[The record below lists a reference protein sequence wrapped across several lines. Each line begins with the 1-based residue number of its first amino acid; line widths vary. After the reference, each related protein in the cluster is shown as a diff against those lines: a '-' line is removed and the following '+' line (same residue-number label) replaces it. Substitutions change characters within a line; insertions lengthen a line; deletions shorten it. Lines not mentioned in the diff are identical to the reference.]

1 MGIFK
6 RSAVKFSYR
15 QKHFSL
21 RFSRSARRSS
31 QSSIGYV
38 YLQELC
44 TRLVAIIWRV
54 KFVRTWR
61 EN

>member
-44 TRLVAIIWRV
+44 TRLVAII
-54 KFVRTWR
+54 
-61 EN
+61 